1 MPLRT
6 YSSGMRTRLVLSIAT
21 CIRPDILLVD
31 EVIGAG
37 DKGFRLK
44 AKDRLN
50 EMMTSANT
58 LIVVSQSP
66 EIIREFCTEA
76 IWLER
81 GQVRAVGGVDEVLG
95 KYAADIA
102 RPNEGMIADSKALL
116 AARDSLA
123 GTAELNWSNDIPIT
137 EWEGRERERKAEA
150 RHPADTPTERV
161 ERVVAA

>member
-1 MPLRT
+1 MFPELLGVRPDATGIENIILTGILLGLTRKEIGRQIPEIIEFTELGDYIYMPLRT

-21 CIRPDILLVD
+21 CLRPDILLVD

-66 EIIREFCTEA
+66 EI
-76 IWLER
+76 
-81 GQVRAVGGVDEVLG
+81 VR
-95 KYAADIA
+95 
-102 RPNEGMIADSKALL
+102 
-116 AARDSLA
+116 
-123 GTAELNWSNDIPIT
+123 
-137 EWEGRERERKAEA
+137 
-150 RHPADTPTERV
+150 
-161 ERVVAA
+161 